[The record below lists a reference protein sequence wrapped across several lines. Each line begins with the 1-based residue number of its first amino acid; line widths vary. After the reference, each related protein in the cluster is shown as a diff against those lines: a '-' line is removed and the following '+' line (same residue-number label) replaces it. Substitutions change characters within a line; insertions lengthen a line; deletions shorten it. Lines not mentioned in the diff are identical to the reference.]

1 MKTAKTLAALTL
13 IASGNSSH
21 SSHASNQRRW
31 QSVKERYTR
40 SMNNALSAAKNKV
53 HSDPGAAV
61 KELRKFNQAYYSGPK
76 THKKGLTPAEL
87 TAYRSQHEEARRLAQ
102 QAKMARASRKL
113 QVLNKQGRGKSAKA
127 QKLRNRSSRE
137 FGYRF

>member
-1 MKTAKTLAALTL
+1 MKAAKTLTALSLLTL
-13 IASGNSSH
+13 GNSSH
-21 SSHASNQRRW
+21 SSKQRRW

-40 SMNNALSAAKNKV
+40 SMNNALSAAKNKL

-76 THKKGLTPAEL
+76 THKKGLTPSEL
-87 TAYRSQHEEARRLAQ
+87 SEYRRQHEEARHLIQ
-102 QAKMARASRKL
+102 QAKLSRASRKL
-113 QVLNKQGRGKSAKA
+113 QVLNKQGRGKSSKA
-127 QKLRNRSSRE
+127 QTLRNRSSRG

>member
-1 MKTAKTLAALTL
+1 MKAAKTLTALSLLTL
-13 IASGNSSH
+13 GNSSH
-21 SSHASNQRRW
+21 SSKQRRW

-40 SMNNALSAAKNKV
+40 SMNNALSAAKNKL

-76 THKKGLTPAEL
+76 THKKGLTPSEL
-87 TAYRSQHEEARRLAQ
+87 SEYRRQHEEARHLIQ
-102 QAKMARASRKL
+102 QAKMSRASRKL
-113 QVLNKQGRGKSAKA
+113 QVLNKQGRGKSSKA
-127 QKLRNRSSRE
+127 QTLRNRSSRG